1 MYVRNFLYLLFHVE
15 AKTWRVSFV
24 QGERL
29 QLVLGAGKQEAEGKL
44 LWLMIA
50 QKDKYDK
57 WLFRVLVVLSELLVR
72 PTTVIVA
79 RTYSST
85 STV

>member
-1 MYVRNFLYLLFHVE
+1 M
-15 AKTWRVSFV
+15 

-44 LWLMIA
+44 LWLMVA

-72 PTTVIVA
+72 KPTTTCNLQQCRYQAPFPWIVTP
-79 RTYSST
+79 RITIET
-85 STV
+85 LT